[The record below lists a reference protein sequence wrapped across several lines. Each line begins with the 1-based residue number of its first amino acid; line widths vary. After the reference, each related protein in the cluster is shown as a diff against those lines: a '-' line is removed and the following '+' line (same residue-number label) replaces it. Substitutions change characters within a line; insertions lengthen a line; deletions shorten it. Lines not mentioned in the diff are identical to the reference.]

1 MDLLIARTTIDL
13 PGQYNRFKLQLDEL
27 LVQEPLIDTI
37 YLVPDSGWYIAT
49 TEVSLLKETLDEF
62 IDKDK
67 NRIRGKGTLVFNPG
81 ALQGPEDAEWFN
93 IRGWNVKIR

>member
-1 MDLLIARTTIDL
+1 MELSFGMAQIINT
-13 PGQYNRFKLQLDEL
+13 GSYNRFTRQLDSL

-37 YLVPDSGWYIAT
+37 YLVPYGGWSVGKS
-49 TEVSLLKETLDEF
+49 EMSFLKETLDEF

-93 IRGWNVKIR
+93 IRGWDAKVR